1 MNLAYMK
8 ISIRFSI
15 VIFCLTGMLT
25 SCEQSNDVNSNNN
38 YQFKNGVFVVDEGNF
53 SDADGEVTFINF
65 TNSDI
70 RHNVFQ
76 SANGR
81 PFAGLL
87 QSMTIYNGKGY
98 LVDQL
103 GRLEV
108 VDPITFKSEGSIT
121 SGLTLPRYFAA
132 GGNDGYI
139 TDWGPYDAS
148 YNNNNSEIIHIDLNN
163 LTVLESHET
172 LSRPEG
178 IAVTGDRILV
188 ANSATNYI
196 TVYSTGTLTFV
207 KQIEVAYGPSLFVN
221 DKYGDLWVVC
231 TGTDSTRSTITRIDV
246 NSLTVLSVLTMP
258 EGLHLN
264 GRIAIN
270 GTGDILYVM
279 SESWSTD
286 FSYSTNNIFKQPVD
300 GNSFSYTSLI
310 SGQNFYGLG
319 VDPVN
324 NNIYV
329 SDTRNFQTE
338 GIIYAYSDSGSILD
352 SAQVDRG
359 PRDFVF
365 VEEP

>member
-1 MNLAYMK
+1 MA
-8 ISIRFSI
+8 
-15 VIFCLTGMLT
+15 
-25 SCEQSNDVNSNNN
+25 
-38 YQFKNGVFVVDEGNF
+38 
-53 SDADGEVTFINF
+53 
-65 TNSDI
+65 
-70 RHNVFQ
+70 
-76 SANGR
+76 
-81 PFAGLL
+81 
-87 QSMTIYNGKGY
+87 
-98 LVDQL
+98 
-103 GRLEV
+103 
-108 VDPITFKSEGSIT
+108 
-121 SGLTLPRYFAA
+121 
-132 GGNDGYI
+132 I